1 MKRFAALGEG
11 CHIEP
16 PLAANLGGMFVHFG
30 RNVYANFGFTLV
42 DDAPI
47 YVGDG
52 TLFGPNVT
60 LTTAGHPIDPERR
73 GIFFASRFI
82 SAETAG
88 SARTAPLR
96 AIFRP
101 TSSHT
106 AARAGV
112 RGRSR
117 RGIRSFISARKES
130 GRMNAETKLREEKD
144 GGRWTIFCGSRK
156 EFAKRLKKQK
166 QVYRAGTSRPA

>member
-1 MKRFAALGEG
+1 MTEFEKMQSGALYLYPDHEDAFLAVRDERLVILTTCARGRKKKTPCAAGEEVRCAGGEG

-16 PLAANLGGMFVHFG
+16 PFAANLGGMFVHFG

-60 LTTAGHPIDPERR
+60 LITAGHPIDPEQR

-106 AARAGV
+106 AARA
-112 RGRSR
+112 
-117 RGIRSFISARKES
+117 
-130 GRMNAETKLREEKD
+130 
-144 GGRWTIFCGSRK
+144 
-156 EFAKRLKKQK
+156 RL
-166 QVYRAGTSRPA
+166 